1 MTLQGPNPPSPLPG
15 LPLPRGGGGARRR
28 RRSLLYGRSVA
39 MYGASPLGAEGSL
52 KRGGV
57 MAGQGGEPV
66 ELSLVDKG
74 VRSLLE
80 VSLSSDLHTLNM
92 HCNRIARIEGLG
104 HLRNLQHLDL
114 SSNQIRR
121 MEGLSALESLR
132 SLNLSCN
139 LITAVEGL
147 EKLFNLTTLNLSY
160 NRIHNLSGK

>member
-1 MTLQGPNPPSPLPG
+1 MSSVPRGRVGREGTGSRGEGLGWAGLGPPFPCLLMAVPLP
-15 LPLPRGGGGARRR
+15 
-28 RRSLLYGRSVA
+28 
-39 MYGASPLGAEGSL
+39 
-52 KRGGV
+52 
-57 MAGQGGEPV
+57 
-66 ELSLVDKG
+66 
-74 VRSLLE
+74 RSLLE

-121 MEGLSALESLR
+121 MEGLNALESLR

-147 EKLFNLTTLNLSY
+147 QCLFLPDSQRTRLYVFKLPSGSMPVLS
-160 NRIHNLSGK
+160 